1 MFMRSHAQ
9 RAVVAVS
16 TSASTPAF
24 AGLMEVFRLMRWR
37 PAFMAEVFET
47 LQQLGLRACPV
58 CGSAESLTMSHFP
71 VLLVDG
77 RFPPETDA
85 LPLGDYHE
93 GDLTFAVR
101 IECATCGH
109 LMLFNAQRYRTG
121 DEQILVRERAE
132 EEGRLP
138 E

>member
-1 MFMRSHAQ
+1 
-9 RAVVAVS
+9 
-16 TSASTPAF
+16 
-24 AGLMEVFRLMRWR
+24 MRWR

-71 VLLVDG
+71 VLMVDG
-77 RFPPETDA
+77 RFPPEGDE

-109 LMLFNAQRYRTG
+109 LMLFNAQRHRNG
-121 DEQILVRERAE
+121 DAKILEREIAE
-132 EEGRLP
+132 DSETPLWE
-138 E
+138 

>member
-1 MFMRSHAQ
+1 
-9 RAVVAVS
+9 
-16 TSASTPAF
+16 
-24 AGLMEVFRLMRWR
+24 MRWR

-85 LPLGDYHE
+85 LPLSDYHE
-93 GDLTFAVR
+93 GDLTFAVLV
-101 IECATCGH
+101 ECAT
-109 LMLFNAQRYRTG
+109 
-121 DEQILVRERAE
+121 
-132 EEGRLP
+132 
-138 E
+138 

>member
-1 MFMRSHAQ
+1 
-9 RAVVAVS
+9 
-16 TSASTPAF
+16 
-24 AGLMEVFRLMRWR
+24 
-37 PAFMAEVFET
+37 
-47 LQQLGLRACPV
+47 
-58 CGSAESLTMSHFP
+58 MSHFP

-109 LMLFNAQRYRTG
+109 LMLFNAQRYRSG
-121 DEQILVRERAE
+121 DEKILRA
-132 EEGRLP
+132 GDSRGHRKTTGGVTVS
-138 E
+138 